1 MLPKGEKKISVPF
14 KDVLVTKK
22 QHRRPVWSALTYIG
36 KKSCNSVATLNFK
49 CRRFSSLKWDLKEH
63 WTILL
68 PCKIYPIAFLLLVR
82 DADLTYRE
90 FMTYLQREITVG
102 IKGYV
107 CVLVEMYVV
116 NLLCD
121 KSCNSPKTNCLH
133 LIWGKIT
140 D

>member
-1 MLPKGEKKISVPF
+1 MLASVKFVFDIKNNTRLKYKKNCKKVLPKGGKKISVPF

-90 FMTYLQREITVG
+90 FMKNLQREITVG
-102 IKGYV
+102 IKGSDFTG
-107 CVLVEMYVV
+107 MYVY
-116 NLLCD
+116 
-121 KSCNSPKTNCLH
+121 
-133 LIWGKIT
+133 
-140 D
+140 